1 MNASP
6 SLWREIGLG
15 SALPGFSNT
24 KSCALREPGSY
35 HAPGSFSFKAAL
47 KVQRKESNGVAG
59 LAAAGSSLDRV
70 KLRRLVPSQ
79 RLQLDDQRP
88 RENAC

>member
-1 MNASP
+1 V
-6 SLWREIGLG
+6 LG
-15 SALPGFSNT
+15 RAWQ
-24 KSCALREPGSY
+24 

-47 KVQRKESNGVAG
+47 KAQRKESNGVAG

-70 KLRRLVPSQ
+70 KLRQLVP
-79 RLQLDDQRP
+79 LQLDDQRP

>member
-1 MNASP
+1 V
-6 SLWREIGLG
+6 LG
-15 SALPGFSNT
+15 RAWQ
-24 KSCALREPGSY
+24 

-59 LAAAGSSLDRV
+59 LGSSLDRV
-70 KLRRLVPSQ
+70 KLRQLVP
-79 RLQLDDQRP
+79 LQLDDQRP